1 MTTRERYTPAKSE
14 VIVPSPTGKD
24 WRWRSDGED
33 LVLEKWD
40 GVDTWQEAERISGT

>member
-1 MTTRERYTPAKSE
+1 MYRDRYTPTPNE
-14 VIVPSPTGKD
+14 ITVPSPTGKD

-40 GVDTWQEAERISGT
+40 GVDTWVKAETTKGS